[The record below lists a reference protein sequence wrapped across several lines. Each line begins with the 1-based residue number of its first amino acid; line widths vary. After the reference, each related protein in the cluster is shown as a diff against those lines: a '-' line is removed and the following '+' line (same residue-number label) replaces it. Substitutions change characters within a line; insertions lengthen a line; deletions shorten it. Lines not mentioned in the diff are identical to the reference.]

1 MLLPGE
7 GLLFRTNIHATIANV
22 GFTTIF
28 YA

>member
-7 GLLFRTNIHATIANV
+7 GLLFRTDVYVTLSSIGSVTV
-22 GFTTIF
+22 F